1 LGVLAKRLRPPSLRF
16 PVLLAFSV
24 AALSGG
30 VSVAQAETVGR
41 LYTAVGSGINEFDV
55 GPEGSLTSIGVASGG
70 PTNMTYPGSIA
81 MVRTADGESLYEL
94 AGSGSTETIY
104 QYSVD
109 TITGLL
115 SAKSPATIATIPL
128 ISSEEQHM
136 IAVFNPAA
144 HGEAG
149 QNALYVLSG
158 PDFEHAYLYMFDID
172 PVTGVLSAAGEI
184 PVRGMYFGGYLA
196 YSGKTIVVEGAA
208 LNGTGFQN
216 ATIEPASGIPVFP
229 WNPYVPCP
237 EHSCDD
243 GRIAMLDPEHV
254 LDATLIPAS
263 NPKVSGEYVGGF
275 QALAPGA
282 AWLPLYSTPFEQSF
296 GPVFTAGASEYLV
309 VKQQESGTTFF
320 EGIEADG
327 LSEGHTLL
335 AGEST
340 KTLGVSADFALGSD
354 LFIANVNEI
363 DTRFTTGGAYRLSPS
378 APPEQASVNGVLGDA
393 MTGFLL
399 SEVTSGGSGPEGTP
413 EGGGGET
420 GGGETGGGETGGGE
434 TGGGETG
441 GGETGGGPGPVGTPE
456 GSGSKTSTP
465 VPPSLPPSVPAAG
478 NTSSVLQPPATKIV
492 SVKIAGAKTTI
503 KFKGS
508 GGYGKLTF
516 RCRFGTAKKAVK
528 CKSPLVL
535 SHLAPGK
542 HRFSVYAVDSRP
554 VADPTPA
561 QLTFRTK

>member
-1 LGVLAKRLRPPSLRF
+1 VIAQHIDVSSLRTG
-16 PVLLAFSV
+16 VLLAISV
-24 AALSGG
+24 AAISSGG
-30 VSVAQAETVGR
+30 AVARAAPAGH
-41 LYTAVGSGINEFDV
+41 LYTAVGSGINEFDI
-55 GPEGSLTSIGVASGG
+55 GPEGSLTSKGTAAGG
-70 PTNMTYPGSIA
+70 ATNMTYPGSIA
-81 MVRTADGESLYEL
+81 MAQTADGESLYEL
-94 AGSGSTETIY
+94 AGTGSTETIY

-109 TITGLL
+109 SATGLL

-136 IAVFNPAA
+136 IAVFNPTA
-144 HGEAG
+144 HGEDG

-158 PDFEHAYLYMFDID
+158 PDFEHTYLYMFDID
-172 PVTGVLSAAGEI
+172 PVTGALSSAGEI

-208 LNGTGFQN
+208 LDGTGFQN
-216 ATIEPASGIPVFP
+216 ATIEPTSGIPVFP

-263 NPKVSGEYVGGF
+263 SPKVLGEYVGGF

-282 AWLPLYSTPFEQSF
+282 AWLPLDSTPFEQSF
-296 GPVFTAGASEYLV
+296 GPVFTPGASEYLV
-309 VKQQESGTTFF
+309 VKQQESGMTFF
-320 EGIEADG
+320 EGIDADG

-363 DTRFTTGGAYRLSPS
+363 DTRFTTGGAYRLSQET
-378 APPEQASVNGVLGDA
+378 PPEEASVDGVLGDA

-399 SEVTSGGSGPEGTP
+399 SEATSGGSEPEGTP
-413 EGGGGET
+413 EGGGETGGDPGPIGTPKGSSGET
-420 GGGETGGGETGGGE
+420 G
-434 TGGGETG
+434 
-441 GGETGGGPGPVGTPE
+441 TPAA
-456 GSGSKTSTP
+456 S
-465 VPPSLPPSVPAAG
+465 SLPPSVTGAG
-478 NTSSVLQPPATKIV
+478 KGASAPLLPPATKIV

-503 KFKGS
+503 EFKGS

-516 RCRFGTAKKAVK
+516 RCRLGTAKKAVK
-528 CKSPLVL
+528 CTSPLVL

-561 QLTFRTK
+561 QSTFRTK